1 LAAEII
7 TNAHIS
13 PWRCDMLVCRQYDFY
28 LGLLDGAIDQSE
40 SSIAPRLTNQNQVL
54 HRAV

>member
-28 LGLLDGAIDQSE
+28 
-40 SSIAPRLTNQNQVL
+40 
-54 HRAV
+54 